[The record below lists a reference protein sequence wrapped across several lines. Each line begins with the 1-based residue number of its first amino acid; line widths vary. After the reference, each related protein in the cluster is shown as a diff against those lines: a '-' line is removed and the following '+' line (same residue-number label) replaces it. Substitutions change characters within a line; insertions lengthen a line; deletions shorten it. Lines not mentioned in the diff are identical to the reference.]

1 MKVLSY
7 LLLSVLPAATTESVI
22 LTKLD
27 CWDEIRWMVWGK
39 KIDKINVL
47 CVAVWINISMYLLY
61 MYETFTEPTR
71 INLPPE
77 QTPTKP
83 QVSLGLLLENLP
95 QPRVN
100 FGSTRGFT
108 MGLLLGSTLCTQVWS
123 RPFMYLTVGNSGP
136 WYILTTINQL

>member
-95 QPRVN
+95 QLRVN

-108 MGLLLGSTLCTQVWS
+108 LGLLLGPHYALKCEADL
-123 RPFMYLTVGNSGP
+123 FG
-136 WYILTTINQL
+136 ILLLVILVHGIFQLL